1 MADKNGFLLRII
13 TPDRVFY
20 ENQVDMVEFNTTEG
34 EVGIL
39 PGHIPMTVIVKPGV
53 LCIGEPEGEK
63 LAALHAGFAEI
74 LPEGVTILA
83 EVIEWR
89 DRREPGG
96 CRKGTCGGASSGQDS
111 GHGHCKGGDRS
122 AESHRAHSGAEVKKI
137 KSHSQWRGC
146 RYADRIFGSL
156 GNI

>member
-83 EVIEWR
+83 EVIEW
-89 DRREPGG
+89 PGEIDEN
-96 CRKGTCGGASSGQDS
+96 RAK
-111 GHGHCKGGDRS
+111 S
-122 AESHRAHSGAEVKKI
+122 AMERAEQRLQGKTADTDVARAETALQRAIARIQVI
-137 KSHSQWRGC
+137 KNG
-146 RYADRIFGSL
+146 
-156 GNI
+156 